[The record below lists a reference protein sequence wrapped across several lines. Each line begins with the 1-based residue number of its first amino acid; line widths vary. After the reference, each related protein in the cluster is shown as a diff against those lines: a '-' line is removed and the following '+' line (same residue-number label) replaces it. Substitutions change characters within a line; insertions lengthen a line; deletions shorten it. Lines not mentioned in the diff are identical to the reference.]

1 MRFDLLSAIR
11 PAYMKLS
18 LVGGVLLLISLLSP
32 LYYLSETTNGGSY
45 SLSAFGG
52 SLIKKSSEEHFSPL
66 TGYVSLSFALICTAM
81 PFACRRL
88 PERSSRKYVA
98 IASSLAGVCGLMTI
112 LYFHSWLDLVYPVD
126 SFLYQNLGVSR
137 GLGFGY
143 FLVWVSVGF
152 LFLSAYVSRGLVFE
166 VKK

>member
-1 MRFDLLSAIR
+1 MLSELLSVIK
-11 PAYMKLS
+11 PAHMKLI
-18 LVGGVLLLISLLSP
+18 LIGGVLLLISLLSP

-45 SLSAFGG
+45 SLSALGG
-52 SLIKKSSEEHFSPL
+52 SLVERLGEEYFSPL
-66 TGYVSLSFALICTAM
+66 TGYISFCFALICVAM
-81 PFACRRL
+81 PFACGRL
-88 PERSSRKYVA
+88 PERSRRKYVA
-98 IASSLAGVCGLMTI
+98 IASSLAGVCGLLSI

-126 SFLYQNLGVSR
+126 SFFYHNLGVSR

-143 FLVWVSVGF
+143 FLVWVSVGL